1 MCYSP
6 SVRVELGFD
15 ITTISVREDK
25 RLVEL
30 CVTVF
35 WPSILQREVDVL
47 VNTHDITAS
56 EAPYFLHTQSTLY
69 NEFSCNGCSMVVRQK
84 YT

>member
-1 MCYSP
+1 MCCYH

-15 ITTISVREDK
+15 ITTISAREDK

-35 WPSILQREVDVL
+35 WPSILQRSVDVL

-56 EAPYFLHTQSTLY
+56 KAP
-69 NEFSCNGCSMVVRQK
+69 
-84 YT
+84 